1 MGLWKITLAAA
12 DREAL
17 RGGALKV
24 PGRLTIVAVG
34 RTTGSDEEMPQRV
47 LLVDG
52 SRADAQ
58 VVMDA
63 FTAVDGVVGGIEP
76 APDGRYRKAG
86 GGYVEVL
93 DRLIAAD

>member
-1 MGLWKITLAAA
+1 MGLWKITLAAG

-17 RGGALKV
+17 RGGPVKV

-34 RTTGSDEEMPQRV
+34 PTTGSDEEMPQRV
-47 LLVDG
+47 LLVEG
-52 SRADAQ
+52 SRADAE
-58 VVMDA
+58 VVLGA
-63 FTAVDGVVGGIEP
+63 FTAVEGVVGGIEP